1 MQANRDAISAD
12 LRQLARAPQ
21 RFSIYS
27 GYVVHNMEFLAWAA
41 MLAGN
46 KGAAL
51 AAAGQIETFLDE
63 ARLGLR
69 EE

>member
-1 MQANRDAISAD
+1 
-12 LRQLARAPQ
+12 
-21 RFSIYS
+21 
-27 GYVVHNMEFLAWAA
+27 MEFLAWAA

-63 ARLGLR
+63 APPYLPISPHISPRSR
-69 EE
+69 PSSTRRASD

>member
-1 MQANRDAISAD
+1 MHRSLGWPPLHACTREQ
-12 LRQLARAPQ
+12 
-21 RFSIYS
+21 
-27 GYVVHNMEFLAWAA
+27 VHNMEFLAWAA

-69 EE
+69 NE